1 MKRSALLALLLFA
14 SALLMAAGLW
24 VGSTGWRGGHASID
38 AQILWQIR
46 FPRSLGAWLAGA
58 LLGLAGAIA
67 QGLFRNPL
75 ADPYLLGS
83 ASGATLAVAL
93 SLMTFGGHTVLG
105 LGLLVQMGMTG
116 AAFVG
121 AALAVMLTIAMAGG
135 ATQTIRLLLS
145 GVIVGVV
152 LGAATSLVTLT
163 YPETLQTMQSF
174 MLGTTSF
181 LDTTSVQLMLGALL
195 VCLTFALALAP
206 VLDGLALGETT
217 ARSLGLPI
225 KKSRIVLIAALAL
238 ATGAAVAQTGLIA
251 FVGLA
256 APHMVRALCRVSARW
271 TLLLA
276 ALMGGALLLAADVL
290 ARAAIAPQELPV
302 GLLTA
307 LLGGI
312 YLLYLMHRRGHFSR
326 EA

>member
-1 MKRSALLALLLFA
+1 MRRSALLTLLLLA
-14 SALLMAAGLW
+14 SALLIAAGLW

-46 FPRSLGAWLAGA
+46 LPRSLGAWLAGA
-58 LLGLAGAIA
+58 LLGLAGVIA

-93 SLMTFGGHTVLG
+93 SLIAFGGHTVLG

-121 AALAVMLTIAMAGG
+121 AALAVILTIAMAGG
-135 ATQTIRLLLS
+135 AAQTMRLLLS

-181 LDTTSVQLMLGALL
+181 LDTTSVRLMLGVLL
-195 VCLTFALALAP
+195 ACLAFALALAP
-206 VLDGLALGETT
+206 VLDGLVLGEAT
-217 ARSLGLPI
+217 AKSLGLPI
-225 KKSRIVLIAALAL
+225 KKSRVVLIAALAL
-238 ATGAAVAQTGLIA
+238 ATGAAVAQTGLVA

-256 APHMVRALCRVSARW
+256 APHMVRALCRASARW
-271 TLLLA
+271 TLLLS

-307 LLGGI
+307 LLGGV
-312 YLLYLMHRRGHFSR
+312 YLLYLMHRSGHFSR